1 MGRIKVTREAL
12 SKAIYEG
19 VAEAMLPDDKNTI
32 STNKTLEDMLSSYES
47 AGEKFVRVGEHLC
60 QNILPEIKGLY
71 EEGIVVLKKVF
82 GEGLNLPG
90 MQCSYWNNQFTARIP
105 ITSLDGYK
113 SYLEAN
119 KSMFNKVLE
128 EFTSEYT
135 NFEGE
140 LNSENYEQM
149 KLAFLSNRDWL
160 VSSIDE
166 ALDEVEDEPVGRY
179 STLNLSF
186 YRNEVSLEIEFP
198 YDIEKYARF
207 INGDD
212 ED

>member
-1 MGRIKVTREAL
+1 MERINVTREAL

-19 VAEAMLPDDKNTI
+19 VAEAMLPDDKKTI
-32 STNKTLEDMLSSYES
+32 GPNKTLEEMLSNYES
-47 AGEKFVRVGEHLC
+47 AGEKFVRVGEHLYK
-60 QNILPEIKGLY
+60 NILPEIKGLY
-71 EEGIVVLKKVF
+71 EEGVVTLKKVF

-90 MQCSYWNNQFTARIP
+90 MQCSYWNDQFTAKIP

-113 SYLEAN
+113 SYFESN
-119 KSMFNKVLE
+119 RPMFNKILK
-128 EFTSEYT
+128 EFASEYT
-135 NFEGE
+135 HFEGE

-149 KLAFLSNRDWL
+149 KQAFLSNQDWL

-166 ALDEVEDEPVGRY
+166 VLDEVETEIGGRY

-198 YDIEKYARF
+198 YDIEKYVRF